1 MAIGA
6 AEMLKHEIEKV
17 SPQGQTKKRNG
28 KPGKKSYLC
37 TLYNN
42 GIGKDEMEFC
52 RDFRA

>member
-1 MAIGA
+1 MATGY

-37 TLYNN
+37 TLY
-42 GIGKDEMEFC
+42 IMVYQKDEMEFC
-52 RDFRA
+52 RGFRA